1 MRPIPLN
8 VMTLYADLADRVA
21 QVDVRPG
28 SISTKTVDGR
38 KYLYAV
44 EKDGQTR
51 IQRYLGP
58 VDDLQAQM
66 QAAQIRQAAE
76 QAKQRRNTVTLLKN
90 SRVPGPTLV
99 IGRILET
106 VANAGLFQRGVTL
119 VGTAAYQTYPCIV
132 GSYLTASAL
141 MTNDID
147 LSVAEFVASQKE
159 EDLQKILMR
168 ADPTF
173 KPHWSRD
180 DKRPK
185 AFKASNG
192 FSVDILTS
200 YGRGRRSPI
209 EIASLGC
216 AAQALSFQEYPADET
231 IEAVVLYGTGVNV
244 RVPSPLRYAI
254 HKLIVAQQRAP
265 TSIAKKRKDLAQA
278 RELIDIFIETNHDAL
293 QDTLDD
299 ARARGR
305 SWKTAINASLTE
317 LGRQVKQGQLPVPIK
332 T

>member
-278 RELIDIFIETNHDAL
+278 RELIDIFIETDPDAL

>member
-132 GSYLTASAL
+132 GSYLPASAL

-216 AAQALSFQEYPADET
+216 AAQALSFQEYPADES
-231 IEAVVLYGTGVNV
+231 IEAVVLHGTGVNV

-265 TSIAKKRKDLAQA
+265 ASIAKKRKDLAQA
-278 RELIDIFIETNHDAL
+278 RELIDIFIETDPDAV

-317 LGRQVKQGQLPVPIK
+317 LGRQVKQGQLPVPNQ